1 MKKETQRKVS
11 QGKFFNITWTTMAL
25 LKRMRMKITS
35 LYQLIPLL
43 WIQWWTTSY
52 LISKMHFKSLP
63 NPKRNPEMQC
73 RLTTLIKAKA
83 TVLCI
88 SNVEIKSYMSL
99 EKFINWSIS
108 MTKAKLIRLKAY
120 SISLLNL
127 IFLKVG
133 LAISLLWTNQNLR
146 KQIKCQILRKQLD

>member
-11 QGKFFNITWTTMAL
+11 QGKYSNTTWTTMAL
-25 LKRMRMKITS
+25 LKRMKMKITS

-52 LISKMHFKSLP
+52 LISKMHFKSLLS
-63 NPKRNPEMQC
+63 PKRNPEMQC
-73 RLTTLIKAKA
+73 QLTTLTREKAI
-83 TVLCI
+83 VLCI
-88 SNVEIKSYMSL
+88 SNEEIKLYMSL

-108 MTKAKLIRLKAY
+108 MTKAKLIRLKAS

-146 KQIKCQILRKQLD
+146 KLIKCQILRRQLD

>member
-11 QGKFFNITWTTMAL
+11 QGKYSNTTWTTMEL
-25 LKRMRMKITS
+25 SKRMRMKITS

-43 WIQWWTTSY
+43 WIQWWMTSY

-83 TVLCI
+83 IVLFI
-88 SNVEIKSYMSL
+88 SNVEIRLYMSL
-99 EKFINWSIS
+99 ERFINWSIS

-146 KQIKCQILRKQLD
+146 KLTKYQTLKRQLD